1 MGSGKTSAMINFMNQ
16 EGSSRKFVFVTPF
29 IDEGK
34 RIKDACPLLDFQ
46 TPEAF
51 DGPEE
56 QGCVPRSKLID
67 FKKFL
72 RAEQNIVTTH
82 ALFERF
88 DPETTQLIINGGYTL
103 IMDEVANVATKH
115 NISPKDAR
123 TILNVFTDQD
133 ELGKMTWKE
142 TEYDYWGT
150 FDDARRLCDIGSLWK
165 YRDTVILKLIPVN
178 AFRAFDDVFIM
189 TYMFE
194 AQLHCAYFKLFGIP
208 YEYIYV
214 TGDSLESYRITD
226 MKQSY
231 AMPGLS
237 DLIDICND
245 GRLNLIGED
254 NERYDL
260 SLGWYEKASN
270 RALVKAMSNNIYAY
284 FRHKQHASSDQVLWT
299 CFKKRDKPGEVSQNR
314 PPYFTPHSFSNGF
327 LACNSRATNAYKDR
341 TILAYPIN
349 RFLAPE
355 IKNFFAERG
364 ISIDVDQ
371 WALSEMI
378 QWIWRSAIR
387 DNKMIHIYIPSM
399 RMRTLLEEWIY
410 EVSSGVACGAVGTT
424 VSLDYDVAV

>member
-1 MGSGKTSAMINFMNQ
+1 M
-16 EGSSRKFVFVTPF
+16 
-29 IDEGK
+29 K
-34 RIKDACPLLDFQ
+34 R
-46 TPEAF
+46 
-51 DGPEE
+51 G
-56 QGCVPRSKLID
+56 VR
-67 FKKFL
+67 
-72 RAEQNIVTTH
+72 
-82 ALFERF
+82 
-88 DPETTQLIINGGYTL
+88 
-103 IMDEVANVATKH
+103 
-115 NISPKDAR
+115 
-123 TILNVFTDQD
+123 
-133 ELGKMTWKE
+133 KMTWKE

-178 AFRAFDDVFIM
+178 AFRAFDDVFIT

-399 RMRTLLEEWIY
+399 RMRTLLEDWID
-410 EVSSGVACGAVGTT
+410 EVSSGVVGGAVGTT
-424 VSLDYDVAV
+424 VSPDYDVAV

>member
-1 MGSGKTSAMINFMNQ
+1 MGYGKTSAMINFMNQ
-16 EGSSRKFVFVTPF
+16 EGNSRRFVFVTPF

-34 RIKDACPLLDFQ
+34 RIKDACPYLDFQ
-46 TPEAF
+46 TPEAYDDPNNQ
-51 DGPEE
+51 DGT
-56 QGCVPRSKLID
+56 PRSKLID

-72 RAEQNIVTTH
+72 RSAKNIVTTH

-88 DPETTQLIINGGYTL
+88 DQETTQLIIKGGYTL

-115 NISPKDAR
+115 NVSPKDAR

-133 ELGKMTWKE
+133 DLGKMTWKE
-142 TEYDYWGT
+142 TEDDYWGT
-150 FDDARRLCDIGSLWK
+150 FDKARGLCDIGSLWK

-194 AQLHCAYFKLFGIP
+194 AQLHSAYFKLFGIP

-226 MKQSY
+226 IKQKYSI
-231 AMPGLS
+231 PGLK
-237 DLIDICND
+237 DLMDICD
-245 GRLNLIGED
+245 DRRLNLIGED

-260 SLGWYEKASN
+260 SVGWYEKEGN
-270 RALVKAMSNNIYAY
+270 RALVKALSNNVYSY
-284 FRHKQHASSDQVLWT
+284 FRHKQHASSNQVLWT
-299 CFKKRDKPGEVSQNR
+299 CFRKRDKPGEESVAR
-314 PPYFTPHSFSNGF
+314 PPYFTPNSFSSGF
-327 LACNSRATNAYKDR
+327 LACNSRATNAYRDR
-341 TILAYPIN
+341 TVLAYPIN

-355 IKNFFAERG
+355 IKNFFAERD
-364 ISIDVDQ
+364 ISIDIDQ

-387 DNKMIHIYIPSM
+387 DGKKISIYIPSA
-399 RMRTLLEEWIY
+399 RMRSLLEKWID
-410 EVSSGVACGAVGTT
+410 EVSSGVVGDAV
-424 VSLDYDVAV
+424 A